1 MSTNGPCECMSLY
14 PHKMSIKLP
23 VTLFFLVTVLIT
35 GQAQAQQVYNIEG
48 QNVSR
53 DFVVRLNSMAS
64 LVNDGK
70 YDEAL
75 PAVLSLIKEN
85 GNIPSLHWNYA
96 KILYQKG
103 DYQRAYFEAR
113 QASTMSP
120 STANFYITLGNA
132 ALKAGKKRESLEAL
146 RTYLK
151 LDPGSSNATMVRDF
165 IKTIETE
172 VVVEKPGEAVS
183 PPGTYLAEATIRGV
197 THWAQDKMPLKVH
210 IATTAIEPQ
219 YLEAVKN
226 AFKTWQFRSDDLV
239 SFLFVPEGSHADIY
253 VNFTDDSTKLASP
266 IEGAVTNFRDGSAGR
281 ISSTT
286 LILTRRDGKPI
297 SISQMQSIALHEIG
311 HALGIN
317 GHSSDSKDIM
327 FMSVDKNQTTLSRR
341 DVETLK
347 AMYKLKPGLLKP

>member
-1 MSTNGPCECMSLY
+1 M
-14 PHKMSIKLP
+14 KLSA
-23 VTLFFLVTVLIT
+23 TIFFLISALWPGPVL
-35 GQAQAQQVYNIEG
+35 AQSPQLYDIEG
-48 QNVSR
+48 QKVSR
-53 DFVVRLNSMAS
+53 EFVMRLNSMAG
-64 LVNDGK
+64 LVNNGQ

-75 PAVLSLIKEN
+75 PAVLDLMKEN
-85 GNIPSLHWNYA
+85 GSIPSLHWNYA

-151 LDPGSSNATMVRDF
+151 LDPGSGNAGMVRDF
-165 IKTIETE
+165 IKTIESE
-172 VVVEKPGEAVS
+172 FIVEKPGDPIS

-197 THWAQDKMPLKVH
+197 THWALDKMPLKVY
-210 IATTAIEPQ
+210 IATNAREPR

-226 AFKTWQFRSDDLV
+226 AFETWQVRSDDLV
-239 SFLFVPEGSHADIY
+239 SFLFVAGGGQADIN
-253 VNFTDDSTKLASP
+253 VEFTDDPAKLASP
-266 IEGAVTNFRDGSAGR
+266 IEGAVTNFRDGNAGR
-281 ISSTT
+281 ISATT

-297 SISQMQSIALHEIG
+297 SLSQMQSIALHEIG

-317 GHSSDSKDIM
+317 GHSSNSEDIM
-327 FMSVDKNQTTLSRR
+327 FMSVDKNQTTLSKR

-347 AMYKLKPGLLKP
+347 ALYKLKPGLLKQ

>member
-1 MSTNGPCECMSLY
+1 
-14 PHKMSIKLP
+14 
-23 VTLFFLVTVLIT
+23 
-35 GQAQAQQVYNIEG
+35 
-48 QNVSR
+48 
-53 DFVVRLNSMAS
+53 
-64 LVNDGK
+64 
-70 YDEAL
+70 
-75 PAVLSLIKEN
+75 
-85 GNIPSLHWNYA
+85 
-96 KILYQKG
+96 
-103 DYQRAYFEAR
+103 
-113 QASTMSP
+113 
-120 STANFYITLGNA
+120 
-132 ALKAGKKRESLEAL
+132 
-146 RTYLK
+146 
-151 LDPGSSNATMVRDF
+151 
-165 IKTIETE
+165 
-172 VVVEKPGEAVS
+172 
-183 PPGTYLAEATIRGV
+183 
-197 THWAQDKMPLKVH
+197 MPLKVH
-210 IATTAIEPQ
+210 IASTAIEPQ

-297 SISQMQSIALHEIG
+297 SLSQMQSIALHEIG

-347 AMYKLKPGLLKP
+347 ALYKLKPGLLKP